1 MEKSLTCPLCKSN
14 IITVMNNEPK
24 SELTELELLIQI
36 NNNLKKLIENNEI
49 MSNSIQ
55 INNNL
60 KKLIKHNE
68 DMHDSINCMTNNILT
83 AMQNY

>member
-1 MEKSLTCPLCKSN
+1 
-14 IITVMNNEPK
+14 MNNELK

-68 DMHDSINCMTNNILT
+68 DMHDSINCMTNNIMT
-83 AMQNY
+83 AMQCY